1 MVKNIGVMR
10 VFRRALLSR
19 KNCHFYFN
27 AKKSHFRNNAFQMW
41 FERATIWILL
51 ADHAPY
57 GDDSDYIPCAIKS
70 TRNSW
75 IFSGCFFFIAQIGK
89 NSADSYASNK
99 DENAQKSYQIL
110 PYSIQNIAIGI
121 RTAKHIRYSVDFF
134 AYVPTERLGVSFQNV
149 CYLCCKKSTHIRRI
163 RSVLGQTVEKQHDPW
178 LFLWGIPSRLQ
189 KRDWRKSP
197 C

>member
-1 MVKNIGVMR
+1 MSLSSLHVDEEPDDR
-10 VFRRALLSR
+10 VSDCGGIMEPVAVWYARAAMDGCGKPQPETKRPLCRRIALRHSG
-19 KNCHFYFN
+19 FF
-27 AKKSHFRNNAFQMW
+27 
-41 FERATIWILL
+41 AT
-51 ADHAPY
+51 Y

-134 AYVPTERLGVSFQNV
+134 AYVPTERLGVSFQNA

-163 RSVLGQTVEKQHDPW
+163 RSVLGQTVEKQHDP
-178 LFLWGIPSRLQ
+178 
-189 KRDWRKSP
+189 
-197 C
+197 

>member
-1 MVKNIGVMR
+1 MSLSSLHVDEEPGDR
-10 VFRRALLSR
+10 VSDCGGIMEPVAVWYARAAMDGCGKPQPETKRPLCRRIALRHSG
-19 KNCHFYFN
+19 FF
-27 AKKSHFRNNAFQMW
+27 
-41 FERATIWILL
+41 AT
-51 ADHAPY
+51 Y

-134 AYVPTERLGVSFQNV
+134 AYVPTERLGVSFQNA

-163 RSVLGQTVEKQHDPW
+163 RSVLGQTVEKQHDP
-178 LFLWGIPSRLQ
+178 
-189 KRDWRKSP
+189 
-197 C
+197 